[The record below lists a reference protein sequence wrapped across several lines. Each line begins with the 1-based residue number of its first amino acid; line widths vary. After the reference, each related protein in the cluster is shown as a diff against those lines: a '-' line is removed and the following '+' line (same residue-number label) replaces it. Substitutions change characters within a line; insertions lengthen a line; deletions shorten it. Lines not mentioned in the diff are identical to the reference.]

1 MKTYMYILNWNVTG
15 ILTKLETNETAVEHL
30 QNMLANT
37 TLLFET
43 NRNIPSTVV
52 SSQQNSDKANY

>member
-1 MKTYMYILNWNVTG
+1 MLTFWIFRTG
-15 ILTKLETNETAVEHL
+15 LLTKLETNETAVEHL

-37 TLLFET
+37 TLLFEK